1 MARRKIL
8 FEGDPILRK
17 KSKQV
22 VVFDQNLKDLFFDM
36 EETLEKEEGAGL
48 SAVQI
53 GILKRMFIIYDKNKT
68 LKVVNPE
75 ILSQSGKN
83 KTTQEGCL
91 SIPGKWGD
99 VERPNHIEVSFQD
112 ENGKFVKKELDG
124 FSAKA
129 FCHEFDHLDG
139 ILFVDKATNLCN
151 SYEEYARLKSK
162 EKKSKKQGE

>member
-8 FEGDPILRK
+8 LEGDPILRK
-17 KSKQV
+17 KSKPI
-22 VVFDQNLKDLFFDM
+22 VVFDKNVIDLFADM

-48 SAVQI
+48 SAVQV
-53 GILKRMFIIYDKNKT
+53 GILKRMFIIYDGNET

-83 KTTQEGCL
+83 KITQEGCL

-99 VERPNHIEVSFQD
+99 VERPNKVEVSYQD
-112 ENGKFVKKELDG
+112 ENGIQVKKELVG

-129 FCHEFDHLDG
+129 FCHEFDHLNG
-139 ILFVDKATNLCN
+139 ILFIDKATNLCD
-151 SYEEYARLKSK
+151 SYEQYAKLKAK
-162 EKKSKKQGE
+162 EKKSKK